1 MAAHSRSV
9 LVVEDESE
17 IRERIMR
24 ILDFEGYATL
34 GAESIREGLRLFMEE
49 DPDVVISDILMPHGD
64 GLDLVSVLRAR
75 AESRLTPVIML
86 TALSQREWQR
96 RFMELGADDYITKPF
111 TAEEIVGAVQSQCR
125 KLDWQATAAVPAAS
139 QVVAY
144 KFAGRLFDPVR
155 RTVQLPSGGSETMT
169 VTEAR
174 LLLTLLDKPQQSLSR
189 EAIFEAMGRQYAPL
203 DRTVDV
209 LVGRLRRKIGDD
221 EKSPELV
228 VTIRSVGY
236 MLDAEVV
243 RVMLN

>member
-1 MAAHSRSV
+1 
-9 LVVEDESE
+9 
-17 IRERIMR
+17 
-24 ILDFEGYATL
+24 
-34 GAESIREGLRLFMEE
+34 
-49 DPDVVISDILMPHGD
+49 
-64 GLDLVSVLRAR
+64 
-75 AESRLTPVIML
+75 
-86 TALSQREWQR
+86 
-96 RFMELGADDYITKPF
+96 
-111 TAEEIVGAVQSQCR
+111 
-125 KLDWQATAAVPAAS
+125 
-139 QVVAY
+139 
-144 KFAGRLFDPVR
+144 
-155 RTVQLPSGGSETMT
+155 
-169 VTEAR
+169 